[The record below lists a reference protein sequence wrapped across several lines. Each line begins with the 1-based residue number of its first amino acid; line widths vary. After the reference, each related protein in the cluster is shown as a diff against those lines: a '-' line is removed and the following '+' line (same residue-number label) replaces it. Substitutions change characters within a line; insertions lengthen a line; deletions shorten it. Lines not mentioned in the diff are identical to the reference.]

1 MKIRA
6 KRALIGALV
15 TGSFMAG
22 ACKDGGT
29 TPFVPVATGLA
40 VSAPD
45 KQVFV
50 ESSIQLSGAVRDQ
63 EGSPMTTEPILWIS
77 RDPTTAAVDSTG
89 TVRGVAAG
97 EVWIVAT
104 SGLLADSVRIDVR
117 YHVFADEVRVRVR
130 GAVEVI
136 QGWKGAGFFF
146 DWLGTDD
153 GDLSLLGAASADG
166 GTFMVVTIPGSLAK
180 GETVLP
186 EWDPYLLKDQAIVE
200 LEASLGYLAVM
211 ETNLRMRL
219 YRSTGQSRL
228 QVDSVTAAFGSQSSE
243 SMVWGRVVMEADGY
257 IMELDDQYDVQ
268 VTRTT
273 ERILLHADFAI
284 RVEHWP
290 VGNASFEIVE
300 GTGTVSG
307 ERREAWWDESWYD
320 DKRGRIDVEDGPPY
334 ITVHTDLAEG
344 TFPIDSLNAHYAAY
358 SWGVIPGPGTFVT
371 ASLENGFATSTDGS
385 LTLGPL
391 SPSASGAF
399 DELVGDASV
408 EMMIQGTDRTAT
420 ITLRFHV
427 PVAKEGAQAHA
438 VSRRITEHDTASLKE
453 RLWWGSRPRRTA
465 N

>member
-50 ESSIQLSGAVRDQ
+50 ESSIQLSAAVRDQ

-136 QGWKGAGFFF
+136 QGWEGAGVFF

-153 GDLSLLGAASADG
+153 GDLSLLQAASADG
-166 GTFMVVTIPGSLAK
+166 GTFLTVTIPGPLAK

-186 EWDPYLLKDQAIVE
+186 EWDPNLLKDQGILE
-200 LEASLGYLAVM
+200 LETSLGYLAVM
-211 ETNLRMRL
+211 ETNLRIRL

-228 QVDSVTAAFGSQSSE
+228 QVDSVTTASGSESSE

-257 IMELDDQYDVQ
+257 ILELDDQYDLQ
-268 VTRTT
+268 VTPTT
-273 ERILLHADFAI
+273 ERILLHATSPFVWSI
-284 RVEHWP
+284 GPSETPR
-290 VGNASFEIVE
+290 S
-300 GTGTVSG
+300 
-307 ERREAWWDESWYD
+307 RSW
-320 DKRGRIDVEDGPPY
+320 KARGR
-334 ITVHTDLAEG
+334 
-344 TFPIDSLNAHYAAY
+344 
-358 SWGVIPGPGTFVT
+358 
-371 ASLENGFATSTDGS
+371 
-385 LTLGPL
+385 
-391 SPSASGAF
+391 
-399 DELVGDASV
+399 
-408 EMMIQGTDRTAT
+408 
-420 ITLRFHV
+420 
-427 PVAKEGAQAHA
+427 
-438 VSRRITEHDTASLKE
+438 
-453 RLWWGSRPRRTA
+453 
-465 N
+465 